1 MTLEAS
7 YKDKAKIPEGLAAHY
22 TEVDGVFVLDVK
34 GMKSQKDFDDYAVA
48 LKARLADAGTDFAR
62 KHGAGLSRDD
72 VVEVVEQALKKFA
85 APARGKGNGKDGD
98 GDGNGKDG
106 DTGDISARLHDLER
120 NLASVT
126 KELDTAK
133 KERDDALGTSRNSTI
148 TNKLTEAANAAG
160 ATPEGVTN
168 LVSLAQPDFE
178 LSQAGDVVTKL
189 EARTGVSPNQK
200 PEDYFATVSRDKAFR
215 MFWPASKGT
224 GADDGDGA
232 GGPGAGGDL
241 GKGNPFAKAG
251 WNMTAQGKLYES
263 NKVEAERLMKVAGVE
278 LGAVAPVR

>member
-1 MTLEAS
+1 MTLEAV
-7 YKDKAKIPEGLAAHY
+7 YKDKAKIPEALAAHY
-22 TEVDGVFVLDVK
+22 KEVDGVFVLDVT
-34 GMKSQKDFDDYAVA
+34 GMKSQKDFDDYAEA
-48 LKARLADAGTDFAR
+48 LKKRLTDAGADFA
-62 KHGAGLSRDD
+62 KKQGAGLSRDD
-72 VVEVVEQALKKFA
+72 VLAIIEEGLKKFA
-85 APARGKGNGKDGD
+85 KPGDGKGNGA

-106 DTGDISARLHDLER
+106 EKGDVSARLHDLER
-120 NLASVT
+120 NLASIT
-126 KELDTAK
+126 KELDTTK
-133 KERDDALGTSRNSTI
+133 KERDEALGTSRSTTI
-148 TNKLTEAANAAG
+148 INKLTEAANAAG